1 MPVIVATIAFGMGV
15 DKPDVRLVVH
25 TSLPKSVESYY
36 QETGRAGRDGLPSE
50 CVLLYSY
57 GDKVRQE
64 FFIRR
69 MEDEGERRNA
79 QAKLDQMVRFAQLH
93 SCRRRYLLEYFG
105 EQWDVEDCGGCD
117 VCLASRERGEFD
129 ATEIAQKALSAVV
142 RTGEKYGETHVAG
155 VLLGSR
161 DKRILAAGHDNLSVY
176 GIVKDFDRDQ
186 LREVLGLLRARGLL
200 ALNEGEYPTLRVTD
214 EGRAFLQNR
223 GQLLLP
229 RLRAEGKASP
239 APKVS
244 AGTPQEYD
252 AGLFEELRVLRRR
265 LADAQDVPAFVVF
278 GDVALR
284 HMASA
289 RPETLEAFARIPGV
303 GQAKLAAY
311 GAAFTEAIRQYVDEH
326 RLRAGASVN
335 AGGSSNGR
343 RGATYEETW
352 EMLGRGLSVE
362 AVARERGLAT
372 ATVIRHIE
380 VLTMHGKS
388 IDITSLLPSPE
399 RRRDI
404 EEAFKRLGYAQLGPV
419 KESLGDEYSYED
431 LTIARTWLRQQGRLP
446 RVPLP

>member
-1 MPVIVATIAFGMGV
+1 MG
-15 DKPDVRLVVH
+15 
-25 TSLPKSVESYY
+25 
-36 QETGRAGRDGLPSE
+36 
-50 CVLLYSY
+50 
-57 GDKVRQE
+57 
-64 FFIRR
+64 
-69 MEDEGERRNA
+69 
-79 QAKLDQMVRFAQLH
+79 
-93 SCRRRYLLEYFG
+93 
-105 EQWDVEDCGGCD
+105 
-117 VCLASRERGEFD
+117 SRE
-129 ATEIAQKALSAVV
+129 
-142 RTGEKYGETHVAG
+142 
-155 VLLGSR
+155 
-161 DKRILAAGHDNLSVY
+161 KRILAAGHDSLSVY
-176 GIVKDFDRDQ
+176 GIVKDFDRNQ

-200 ALNEGEYPTLRVTD
+200 ALNEGEYPTLRVT
-214 EGRAFLQNR
+214 EAGRAFLQGR
-223 GQLLLP
+223 ERLSLP

-239 APKVS
+239 APKIS

-284 HMASA
+284 HMTSA

-311 GAAFTEAIRQYVDEH
+311 GAAFTEAIRRYVDEH
-326 RLRAGASVN
+326 RTPAEASVDV
-335 AGGSSNGR
+335 GGSSNGR

-380 VLTMHGKS
+380 VLTMLGRS

-446 RVPLP
+446 RG